1 MKRLLILVTAALLAA
16 VLIICSV
23 PGCVGEVKT
32 YQDSGQEI
40 NIDVGQEFV
49 IALGS
54 NPGSTG
60 YSWQATYEE
69 TMLEL
74 VGGESTFEADETGGD
89 IVGAGGIE
97 YFRFKALK
105 AGETQITLV
114 YEQPWEGGGIDQT
127 KVFTVVID

>member
-23 PGCVGEVKT
+23 GGCVGEVKT

-54 NPGSTG
+54 NQTTG
-60 YSWQATYEE
+60 YSWQESYDE

-74 VGGESTFEADETGGD
+74 VQQSYEEEAEEGL
-89 IVGAGGIE
+89 VGAGGIE
-97 YFRFKALK
+97 YFRFKGLK
-105 AGETQITLV
+105 AGETNITLT

-127 KVFTVVID
+127 KVFTVNID

>member
-1 MKRLLILVTAALLAA
+1 VKRLLILVTAALLAA
-16 VLIICSV
+16 VLIIGSV
-23 PGCVGEVKT
+23 GGCVGEVKT

-54 NPGSTG
+54 NDTTG
-60 YSWQATYEE
+60 YSWEASYDE

-74 VGGESTFEADETGGD
+74 IGGKSTYEVEETSED
-89 IVGAGGIE
+89 ITGAGGIE

-105 AGETQITLV
+105 AGETNITLV
-114 YEQPWEGGGIDQT
+114 YEQTWEGGGIGET
-127 KVFTVVID
+127 KVFTVNIG